1 MRTWNCRN
9 IRKSEEAPEG
19 VPEMFFNLP
28 AIVGFPKK
36 DDNVSEKEIQFD
48 EETVVIAQ
56 YSIYFDKEIYELPI
70 CYTKNNKLGIPCNP
84 DEGLSFYIN
93 IFECFEKGG
102 FPL

>member
-1 MRTWNCRN
+1 
-9 IRKSEEAPEG
+9 
-19 VPEMFFNLP
+19 MFFNLP

-70 CYTKNNKLGIPCNP
+70 CYTKNNKLGIPRNP

-93 IFECFEKGG
+93 IFECLEKDE
-102 FPL
+102 FSL